1 MKSAPLTKN
10 EFAEYLKEQGF
21 NALVDEG
28 CVLIVT
34 EDKKDL
40 DQLEKLVKEKGFIGT
55 RGWRDTNY
63 GKLQTTD

>member
-1 MKSAPLTKN
+1 MTKA
-10 EFAEYLKEQGF
+10 EFVEYLKGKGF
-21 NALVDEG
+21 KALEDEG

-34 EDKKDL
+34 ENKEDL
-40 DQLEKLVKEKGFIGT
+40 DTMDELATETGYIGN